1 VAITVRE
8 GKKGM
13 LKISMVGRQRELG
26 LWQTAH
32 RLHAPGDDENAVPR
46 PIIASRCDGH
56 HSATSTVRKPERR
69 MYFSDEQER
78 TMRNQETT
86 ITILS
91 DSISSQSK
99 TETTNTHI
107 ELSEEELDK
116 ITGGGGPPT
125 TVRD

>member
-1 VAITVRE
+1 
-8 GKKGM
+8 
-13 LKISMVGRQRELG
+13 
-26 LWQTAH
+26 
-32 RLHAPGDDENAVPR
+32 
-46 PIIASRCDGH
+46 
-56 HSATSTVRKPERR
+56 
-69 MYFSDEQER
+69 
-78 TMRNQETT
+78 MRNQETT
-86 ITILS
+86 ITIVS

>member
-1 VAITVRE
+1 
-8 GKKGM
+8 
-13 LKISMVGRQRELG
+13 
-26 LWQTAH
+26 
-32 RLHAPGDDENAVPR
+32 
-46 PIIASRCDGH
+46 
-56 HSATSTVRKPERR
+56 

-86 ITILS
+86 IVL

-116 ITGGGGPPT
+116 ITGGGGDPT
-125 TVRD
+125 IVRD

>member
-1 VAITVRE
+1 
-8 GKKGM
+8 
-13 LKISMVGRQRELG
+13 
-26 LWQTAH
+26 
-32 RLHAPGDDENAVPR
+32 
-46 PIIASRCDGH
+46 
-56 HSATSTVRKPERR
+56 

-86 ITILS
+86 IVL

-125 TVRD
+125 IVRD

>member
-1 VAITVRE
+1 
-8 GKKGM
+8 
-13 LKISMVGRQRELG
+13 
-26 LWQTAH
+26 
-32 RLHAPGDDENAVPR
+32 
-46 PIIASRCDGH
+46 
-56 HSATSTVRKPERR
+56 

-86 ITILS
+86 ITIVS

>member
-1 VAITVRE
+1 
-8 GKKGM
+8 
-13 LKISMVGRQRELG
+13 
-26 LWQTAH
+26 
-32 RLHAPGDDENAVPR
+32 
-46 PIIASRCDGH
+46 
-56 HSATSTVRKPERR
+56 